1 MEPQN
6 TEAGSSKMGLPE
18 MIMNPSVSEEEES
31 QSDDDMPY
39 FSDVEAMVDVE
50 LFFLNLMVLLAIV
63 YTIKLCFY
71 AIMSDT

>member
-6 TEAGSSKMGLPE
+6 TEAGSSKMGLAE

-50 LFFLNLMVLLAIV
+50 LFFLNLMLLLAIV

>member
-1 MEPQN
+1 
-6 TEAGSSKMGLPE
+6 

-50 LFFLNLMVLLAIV
+50 LFFLNFMLLLAIV
-63 YTIKLCFY
+63 YTIKLCFCS
-71 AIMSDT
+71 IMSDT